1 MKITLQIK
9 SVFWGSLFILAGSLL
24 LLDNLGFLNVNV
36 WQLIWPSFI
45 IAVGA
50 WTLWTATNGTSALE
64 VEETTL
70 PLNETKQGKM
80 TLSFGAGQVKVHG
93 RVGEGELLN
102 GTFAGGVE
110 KTIHNE
116 GEFTYLSLQPSSTE
130 FIFTMMPWTWGAREW
145 NFGLSKEV
153 AWQLHFEVGASDTQ
167 VDLTDLKV
175 TDLEVDTGASNTK
188 IILPARAGHTN
199 VDLSGGAASILFEIP
214 EGVAAKIHVDSGLAS
229 IDIDRTRF
237 PRIGDYYKSDNYET
251 AANKVTIDA
260 DFGAGS
266 LSIR

>member
-1 MKITLQIK
+1 MKIK
-9 SVFWGSLFILAGSLL
+9 SVFWGSLFIIAGSLL

-36 WQLIWPSFI
+36 WSLIWPTFI

-50 WTLWTATNGTSALE
+50 WTLWAATNGTDTLD
-64 VEETTL
+64 VEEIAH
-70 PLNETKQGKM
+70 PLNGTKQGKM

-110 KTIHNE
+110 KSVHNE
-116 GEFTYLSLQPSSTE
+116 GEFTRLSLKPSSTK

-145 NFGLSKEV
+145 NFGLSQEV
-153 AWQLHFEVGASDTQ
+153 AWQLHFEMGASDTQ
-167 VDLTDLKV
+167 VDLTDLNV

-188 IILPARAGHTN
+188 ITLPARAGHTH
-199 VDLSGGAASILFEIP
+199 VDLSGGAASVLFEIP
-214 EGVAAKIHVDSGLAS
+214 EGVAARIQVDSGLAA
-229 IDIDRTRF
+229 ININRTRF
-237 PRIGDYYKSDNYET
+237 PRVGDYYKSDNYET
-251 AANKVTIDA
+251 AENKVDINA

-266 LSIR
+266 LSIQ